1 MRHALPLIFI
11 GSSIALASGYVA
23 KAGEQPIVAK
33 MGAPAP
39 KDSVATSNATDA
51 LADYGNALKSGGAPS
66 TAPETSAASAQPGS
80 VNSFLSALGATPKAG
95 ALPTK
100 ASTPPSP
107 QPSSITV
114 PPGESPQVAP
124 ERANGTA
131 LLPSRPES
139 PGIDFGSTTAAELVL
154 RFAREY
160 HASVVLLG
168 DGSTKMTGSIH
179 RSDSTLDMI
188 QQAFPQPD
196 WAVDV
201 QGTTYL
207 VTQRSS
213 LSFRRISMTDINPNL
228 DAEN

>member
-66 TAPETSAASAQPGS
+66 
-80 VNSFLSALGATPKAG
+80 NSFLSALGATPKAG

-114 PPGESPQVAP
+114 PPGGSPQAAP

-139 PGIDFGSTTAAELVL
+139 PGIDFSSTTAAELVL

-228 DAEN
+228 DAKN